1 MSIDCHKI
9 GVVDYGT
16 GNLRSVVKAFEHL
29 GSHVQV
35 LQSPAGL
42 EEVDAL
48 VFPGQGTFD
57 QCMEALKRTGFA
69 SAINEWIS
77 MGKPFLGVCLGL
89 QVLFEGSEE
98 GKMPGLGLF
107 SGYVQK
113 FSLDRNF
120 KIPHMGW
127 NSVHWGGLKDHPIQ
141 TGLVDGDQFYF
152 VHSYHV
158 ISEDKTFRSLSSTYG
173 YPFISG
179 ILHNNCLAT
188 QFHPEKSQAKGLQ
201 IYRNFLEKVVA
212 KFTP

>member
-1 MSIDCHKI
+1 MAIDCHTV

-16 GNLRSVVKAFEHL
+16 GNLRSVVKAFEYL
-29 GSHVQV
+29 GARVRV
-35 LQSPAGL
+35 LQTPEGL
-42 EEVDAL
+42 EEIDAL

-57 QCMEALKRTGFA
+57 QCMAALNQTGLA
-69 SAINEWIS
+69 SAIKEWVS
-77 MGKPFLGVCLGL
+77 SGKPFLGVCLGL
-89 QVLFEGSEE
+89 QVLFEKSEE
-98 GKMPGLGLF
+98 GELPGLALF
-107 SGYVQK
+107 PGYVQK
-113 FSLDRNF
+113 FSLERKL

-127 NSVHWGGLKDHPIQ
+127 NSVQWENVRQHPIRI
-141 TGLVDGDQFYF
+141 GLEDGDQFYF

-158 ISEDKTFRSLSSTYG
+158 VSKDITLCSLTSSYG

-179 ILHNNCLAT
+179 IVHGNCVAT